1 MREGENMKYY
11 FIINPVSGP
20 MNQTKK
26 LSEEIAYT
34 FKKYPQHDFEIYE
47 TKFAGDGERFVK
59 EKSTFLQE
67 PTVFLACGGDGTSY
81 EVLNGIVDF
90 EKSILGV
97 ISVGS
102 CNDFLKNYSGVDFRT
117 IEKIIDVEPKKIDI
131 INCNNRYALN
141 EVNMGFDA
149 MVNDDCNRIKAK
161 TKNVKSAYNR
171 AIVKNII
178 LKKVPYTKVKIDN
191 EAFYEGKMLLMTY
204 ANGRYYGGGYQAAPK
219 AIVDDGKLEALVV
232 KNVSRIRFVTLIK
245 DYKRGTHLDKEKFKK
260 YICYK
265 KCENIKIEFL
275 KEVCICLDGEIT
287 YTKNVDIKIEPSKLN
302 FIVPGE

>member
-1 MREGENMKYY
+1 MKYY
-11 FIINPVSGP
+11 FIVNPVSGP
-20 MNQTKK
+20 SNQVVSLT
-26 LSEEIAYT
+26 EEIKKT
-34 FKKYPQHDFEIYE
+34 FEKYPLHQYEIYV
-47 TKFAGDGERFVK
+47 TKTRGDGERFVK
-59 EKSTFLQE
+59 EVSSNLTE
-67 PTVFLACGGDGTSY
+67 ETAFLACGGDGTTY

-102 CNDFLKNYSGVDFRT
+102 CNDFLKYYNGVDFRT
-117 IEKIIDVEPKKIDI
+117 IDKIIDVKPKKIDI

-149 MVNDDCNRIKAK
+149 MVNDDCNRIKSK
-161 TKNVKSAYNR
+161 TKKVKSAYNR

-178 LKKVPYTKVKIDN
+178 LKKVPYTKVLIDG
-191 EAFYEGKMLLMTY
+191 EVFYEGKMFLMTY
-204 ANGRYYGGGYQAAPK
+204 ANGKYYGGGYKAAPK
-219 AIVDDGKLEALVV
+219 AVVDDGLIEALVV
-232 KNVSRIRFVTLIK
+232 RNVSRIRFATLIK

-265 KCENIKIEFL
+265 QAKNIKIEFL

-287 YTKNVDIKIEPSKLN
+287 YTNSVDIKIEPSILK
-302 FIVPGE
+302 FIVPEV